1 MVLDHSYVTFFF
13 KKWTLFDFFC
23 VNNFFLAKF
32 TPESNF
38 SKQFFIISFSNSK
51 CTFSMGNFTFYLNR
65 MRAKQQSLLH
75 LNSMFKRCL
84 SMLTLLLTTLV
95 LSAQSSSNVNASN
108 NIAPDAD
115 AVETALACGLSLDH
129 EDVYCGNSES
139 GVITVN
145 LSTNEVGDFTLNWT
159 TDATPIPSSTVTIT
173 AGQID
178 GDTGLFQGDVVT
190 IEGLTP
196 GVYNLTVTTPEGL
209 TCFAQATIFVTDF
222 QAPII
227 TCPLPIVANAPIGAC
242 EITIDV
248 SNLAIAT
255 DSCGVIIE
263 SDIQEVTAGV
273 GVTNFPVTYTATDG
287 SGNVTTA
294 TCDIEV
300 TVRDEEGPTIQCPTS
315 ISVDT
320 DDSECGAVVEWGV
333 TAEDNCP
340 GVVVTT
346 MCIFP
351 DTTDPVACM
360 SGMEY
365 PIGTTLVLGTA
376 TDASGNQANCA
387 FEIMVADGE
396 PPVVDCPTNITVSN
410 DAGECGAIVNFAP
423 TATDNCGVVSNSTD
437 IASGTFFELGTTT
450 VTYTATDAAGNS
462 TTCDFTVTVVDNE
475 DPILV
480 CPADAT
486 INTSSNGAGDC
497 AAAVPNFIPGLTAGT
512 NGSFS
517 GNCSATVT
525 QSPAPGTLWG
535 AAHGDTQAVIITVTD
550 VNGNTATCEVTLTL
564 QDDERPTLTCP
575 VAAISVGNTDGLCS
589 AVVNFN
595 VSANDNC
602 TVALAGSHASGD
614 TFPLGTTTVTYTATD
629 AAGNTR
635 SCSFNISVRDNEE
648 PNVSCPSNIEIDN
661 DPGECGAIA
670 TYNTSFTDNCPGGTD
685 MISHASGSFFP
696 VGTTTITY
704 SALDASGLNGA
715 ICTFDVIVNDNEPPT
730 VDPQDV
736 TMQTGDNDVYDCIVT
751 VPNYE
756 DPIVDG
762 APNPLY
768 NADDNCNVTVTQDPA
783 PGTPFEDGGVCA
795 EPIVVTITAT
805 DGITA
810 VIETATVTLEDNVD
824 PLITCPANITVTP
837 DAGDCDG
844 EEVTIL
850 VPVFVE
856 PILDASGNPIAPT
869 NPADPDTGAY
879 TDDCDCVTLS
889 GPLVDDASVTF
900 DDTNTGTFPIGTT
913 TVSYT
918 ATDDAGNSAVCTF
931 TVTVLPP
938 ETVVVCNGSD
948 ISSATLDAD
957 TNCEATHS
965 WPSPTVE
972 ACDTSTPISATCV
985 YPDGTVASCA
995 AGDTFPL
1002 GTTQITY
1009 PSASQCNLSV
1019 TVVDNTPPTVDPQ
1032 DVTMQTG
1039 DNDVY
1044 DCIVTVP
1051 NYEDPIVDGAP
1062 NPLYNADDNCNV
1074 IVTQD
1079 PAPGTPFE
1087 DGGVCAEPIVVTI
1100 TATDGVSTVTE
1111 TATVTLEDNVDPLIT
1126 CPANITVTPDAG
1138 DCDGEEVTILVPVFV
1153 EPTLD
1158 ASGNPIAPTNPA
1170 DPDTGAYTDD
1180 CDCVTLS
1187 GPLVDDASVTLDDTN
1202 TGTFPIGTTTLS
1214 YTATDDAGNSA
1225 VCTFTVTVLPP
1236 ETVVV
1241 CNGSDASSAT
1251 LDADTNCEATHS
1263 WPSPT
1268 VEACDTSTPINA
1280 TCVYPDGTVAPCA
1293 AGDTFP
1299 LGITQITYPSASQC
1313 NLSVTVVDNTPPTVN
1328 PQDITMQTGDN
1339 DVYDCI
1345 VTVPNYEDPIVDGA
1359 ANLLYNAA
1367 DNCSV
1372 TVTQDPAPGTPFED
1386 GGVCAEPIVVTI
1398 TATDGVS
1405 TVTETATVTLEDNV
1419 DPLITCPADITALD
1433 GCDGAE
1439 VTIPVP
1445 VFVEPILDASGNATT
1460 PTNPAD
1466 PATGAYTDDC
1476 DCVVLSGPT
1485 TDNGVVLDAS
1495 NTATFPLGVTTLT
1508 YTATDAA
1515 GNTATCT
1522 FTVTVDT
1529 PASVIVCNGSDEA
1542 SATYDANENCEA
1554 LHTWPSPTIEACDS
1568 STPIPATC
1576 LYPDG
1581 TSAPCA
1587 SGDAFPLGTTDVT
1600 FADADQCNFTVTVED
1615 TPPTFDADPAVIPTS
1630 DNGVYDCGV
1639 EVPNYIDAT
1648 LADGSANPFWINLE
1662 DNCGAVATQDP
1673 APGTVFGT
1681 CHEDTQDV
1689 VINIFD
1695 DNNGDGVADNT
1706 TVVDTET
1713 VTITLIDD
1721 VDPLIACPA
1730 NVVINTSECEGVDYT
1745 ALPFN
1750 LVEETLDADGNPL
1763 PLDPYTYAD
1772 DCSTAAGCLEFELV
1786 DSEGVTL
1793 ADGDSGTGT
1802 FPPGTTTLT
1811 YTVTDGAGNTATCS
1825 YTVTVIVEEMFT
1837 LNCPSNVK
1845 VPNDLGECGADVYW
1859 NPPIVTGSCTGDSG
1873 GSAPATSCV
1882 YPDGT
1887 TGPCGIGSFFPVGIT
1902 VVTYEGVM
1910 PACSFEVR
1918 VLDTEKPIIECP
1930 EDITVSVAGAG
1941 CKAWVSWNKPTPSDN
1956 CGVVSMNG
1964 THINTG
1970 MYFLV
1975 GTTTVIYK
1983 AADAA
1988 GNTGTC
1994 NFTITVI
2001 DDLDPAA
2008 SCPDDITLAAPGTAT
2023 WTPPNPVDNCVADG
2037 VLIQATH
2044 EPGAFF
2050 DETTTVTYMFEDAAG
2065 NIDECSFTVNVDAGA
2080 SPRVAGRVAME
2091 GASMN
2096 GGGMMR
2102 DDLRMSPLMPN
2113 SFGLVTPYG
2122 GSSATSTITLSGASN
2137 TNSAV
2142 DWILIEIRDA
2152 NNPAQVLMTRSALVQ
2167 RDGDIMAAD
2176 GSSSIT
2182 LAGLSNGNYHVAVR
2196 HRNHL
2201 GVMTATPVY
2210 LDANAPMLDF
2220 TDANFQT
2227 WGTDARVNVNGK
2239 MVMIAGDAT
2248 GDGAVTAAD
2257 RSDIWNNRNTQSYM
2271 TQDCDMNGAT
2281 TAADRNI
2288 SYNNRN
2294 TIEQLPQ

>member
-1 MVLDHSYVTFFF
+1 
-13 KKWTLFDFFC
+13 
-23 VNNFFLAKF
+23 
-32 TPESNF
+32 
-38 SKQFFIISFSNSK
+38 
-51 CTFSMGNFTFYLNR
+51 MGNFTFYLNR

-84 SMLTLLLTTLV
+84 SMLTLLLTTVV
-95 LSAQSSSNVNASN
+95 LSAQSSSDVNASN
-108 NIAPDAD
+108 IAPDTDVAE
-115 AVETALACGLSLDH
+115 ASLAGCSLSLDH
-129 EDVYCGNSES
+129 ANVFCAFDMAGTLDVDITTNVGGDHTFEWTYSVNSTSAPLPLPNGINGGVSTEVMFVPFIPPSTPTPIASYENLPAGYYFLSVTGPDGEDIFCEASATIIFEDIEGP
-139 GVITVN
+139 
-145 LSTNEVGDFTLNWT
+145 EVLCPAAFTLPADPGSCET
-159 TDATPIPSSTVTIT
+159 IAMIPI
-173 AGQID
+173 
-178 GDTGLFQGDVVT
+178 
-190 IEGLTP
+190 
-196 GVYNLTVTTPEGL
+196 
-209 TCFAQATIFVTDF
+209 
-222 QAPII
+222 
-227 TCPLPIVANAPIGAC
+227 
-242 EITIDV
+242 
-248 SNLAIAT
+248 AIAN
-255 DSCGVIIE
+255 DSCGIVSITQDVLTT
-263 SDIQEVTAGV
+263 SVGV
-273 GVTNFPVTYTATDG
+273 GENTVPVTYTAEDG
-287 SGNVTTA
+287 SGNVTVQQ
-294 TCDIEV
+294 CDVII
-300 TVRDEEGPTIQCPTS
+300 TVQDLEEPTIDCPDDINVT
-315 ISVDT
+315 T
-320 DDSECGAVVEWGV
+320 DDTECSAVVTWDIPV
-333 TAEDNCP
+333 DDNC
-340 GVVVTT
+340 GIASSTVNCV
-346 MCIFP
+346 FP
-351 DTTDPVACM
+351 DGTSAPCI
-360 SGMEY
+360 SGEEY
-365 PIGTTLVLGTA
+365 PIGTTIVTGTV
-376 TDASGNQANCA
+376 TDVNGSSNNCS
-387 FEIMVADGE
+387 FQITVTDGE
-396 PPVVDCPTNITVSN
+396 PPVVDCPTDITVSN

-497 AAAVPNFIPGLTAGT
+497 AAAVPNFIPDLTAGT

-635 SCSFNISVRDNEE
+635 SCSFNVSVRDNEE

-685 MISHASGSFFP
+685 MISHVSGSFFP

-715 ICTFDVIVNDNEPPT
+715 ICTFDVVVNDNEPPT

-768 NADDNCNVTVTQDPA
+768 NAADNCSITVTQDPA

-795 EPIVVTITAT
+795 EPIIVTITAT
-805 DGITA
+805 DGIT
-810 VIETATVTLEDNVD
+810 
-824 PLITCPANITVTP
+824 
-837 DAGDCDG
+837 
-844 EEVTIL
+844 EV
-850 VPVFVE
+850 V
-856 PILDASGNPIAPT
+856 
-869 NPADPDTGAY
+869 
-879 TDDCDCVTLS
+879 
-889 GPLVDDASVTF
+889 
-900 DDTNTGTFPIGTT
+900 
-913 TVSYT
+913 
-918 ATDDAGNSAVCTF
+918 
-931 TVTVLPP
+931 
-938 ETVVVCNGSD
+938 
-948 ISSATLDAD
+948 
-957 TNCEATHS
+957 
-965 WPSPTVE
+965 
-972 ACDTSTPISATCV
+972 
-985 YPDGTVASCA
+985 
-995 AGDTFPL
+995 
-1002 GTTQITY
+1002 
-1009 PSASQCNLSV
+1009 
-1019 TVVDNTPPTVDPQ
+1019 
-1032 DVTMQTG
+1032 
-1039 DNDVY
+1039 
-1044 DCIVTVP
+1044 
-1051 NYEDPIVDGAP
+1051 
-1062 NPLYNADDNCNV
+1062 
-1074 IVTQD
+1074 
-1079 PAPGTPFE
+1079 
-1087 DGGVCAEPIVVTI
+1087 
-1100 TATDGVSTVTE
+1100 E

-1202 TGTFPIGTTTLS
+1202 TGTFPIGTTTVS

-1241 CNGSDASSAT
+1241 CNGSDISSAT

-1280 TCVYPDGTVAPCA
+1280 TCVYPDGTVASCA

-1299 LGITQITYPSASQC
+1299 LGTTQITYPSAPQC
-1313 NLSVTVVDNTPPTVN
+1313 NLSVTVVDNTPPTVD

-1359 ANLLYNAA
+1359 SNPLYNAA

-1386 GGVCAEPIVVTI
+1386 GGVCAEPIIVTI
-1398 TATDGVS
+1398 TATDGIS

-1445 VFVEPILDASGNATT
+1445 VFVEPILDASGNAIT

-1529 PASVIVCNGSDEA
+1529 PASVTVCNGSDEA

-1581 TSAPCA
+1581 TSASCA

-1600 FADADQCNFTVTVED
+1600 FAGADQCNFTVTVED
-1615 TPPTFDADPAVIPTS
+1615 TPPTFDADPAIIPTS

-1730 NVVINTSECEGVDYT
+1730 NVVLNTSECEGVDYT

-1930 EDITVSVAGAG
+1930 EDITVSVAGPS

-2001 DDLDPAA
+2001 DNLDPAA

-2065 NIDECSFTVNVDAGA
+2065 NIDECSFTVNVGAGA
-2080 SPRVAGRVAME
+2080 SPIVAGRVAME

-2122 GSSATSTITLSGASN
+2122 GSSATSTVMLSGASN

-2176 GSSSIT
+2176 GSSSVT

-2227 WGTDARVNVNGK
+2227 WGTNARVNVNGK

>member
-1 MVLDHSYVTFFF
+1 
-13 KKWTLFDFFC
+13 
-23 VNNFFLAKF
+23 
-32 TPESNF
+32 
-38 SKQFFIISFSNSK
+38 
-51 CTFSMGNFTFYLNR
+51 
-65 MRAKQQSLLH
+65 
-75 LNSMFKRCL
+75 
-84 SMLTLLLTTLV
+84 MLTLLLTTLV

-115 AVETALACGLSLDH
+115 AAETALACGLSLDH

-196 GVYNLTVTTPEGL
+196 GVYNLTVTTPDGL

-396 PPVVDCPTNITVSN
+396 PPVVDCPTDITVSN

-423 TATDNCGVVSNSTD
+423 TATDNCGIVSNSTD

-497 AAAVPNFIPGLTAGT
+497 AAAVPNFIPDLTAGT

-635 SCSFNISVRDNEE
+635 SCSFNVSVRDNEE

-685 MISHASGSFFP
+685 MISHVSGSFFP

-715 ICTFDVIVNDNEPPT
+715 ICTFDVVVNDNEPPT

-768 NADDNCNVTVTQDPA
+768 NA
-783 PGTPFEDGGVCA
+783 
-795 EPIVVTITAT
+795 
-805 DGITA
+805 
-810 VIETATVTLEDNVD
+810 
-824 PLITCPANITVTP
+824 
-837 DAGDCDG
+837 
-844 EEVTIL
+844 
-850 VPVFVE
+850 
-856 PILDASGNPIAPT
+856 
-869 NPADPDTGAY
+869 
-879 TDDCDCVTLS
+879 
-889 GPLVDDASVTF
+889 
-900 DDTNTGTFPIGTT
+900 
-913 TVSYT
+913 
-918 ATDDAGNSAVCTF
+918 
-931 TVTVLPP
+931 
-938 ETVVVCNGSD
+938 
-948 ISSATLDAD
+948 
-957 TNCEATHS
+957 
-965 WPSPTVE
+965 
-972 ACDTSTPISATCV
+972 
-985 YPDGTVASCA
+985 
-995 AGDTFPL
+995 
-1002 GTTQITY
+1002 
-1009 PSASQCNLSV
+1009 
-1019 TVVDNTPPTVDPQ
+1019 
-1032 DVTMQTG
+1032 
-1039 DNDVY
+1039 
-1044 DCIVTVP
+1044 
-1051 NYEDPIVDGAP
+1051 
-1062 NPLYNADDNCNV
+1062 
-1074 IVTQD
+1074 
-1079 PAPGTPFE
+1079 
-1087 DGGVCAEPIVVTI
+1087 
-1100 TATDGVSTVTE
+1100 
-1111 TATVTLEDNVDPLIT
+1111 
-1126 CPANITVTPDAG
+1126 
-1138 DCDGEEVTILVPVFV
+1138 
-1153 EPTLD
+1153 
-1158 ASGNPIAPTNPA
+1158 
-1170 DPDTGAYTDD
+1170 
-1180 CDCVTLS
+1180 
-1187 GPLVDDASVTLDDTN
+1187 
-1202 TGTFPIGTTTLS
+1202 
-1214 YTATDDAGNSA
+1214 
-1225 VCTFTVTVLPP
+1225 
-1236 ETVVV
+1236 
-1241 CNGSDASSAT
+1241 
-1251 LDADTNCEATHS
+1251 
-1263 WPSPT
+1263 
-1268 VEACDTSTPINA
+1268 
-1280 TCVYPDGTVAPCA
+1280 
-1293 AGDTFP
+1293 
-1299 LGITQITYPSASQC
+1299 
-1313 NLSVTVVDNTPPTVN
+1313 
-1328 PQDITMQTGDN
+1328 
-1339 DVYDCI
+1339 
-1345 VTVPNYEDPIVDGA
+1345 
-1359 ANLLYNAA
+1359 A
-1367 DNCSV
+1367 DNCSI

-1445 VFVEPILDASGNATT
+1445 VFVEPILDASGNAIT

-1581 TSAPCA
+1581 TSASCA

-1600 FADADQCNFTVTVED
+1600 FAGADQCNFTVTVED

-1730 NVVINTSECEGVDYT
+1730 NVVLNTSECEGVDYT

-1930 EDITVSVAGAG
+1930 EDITVSVAGPS

-2001 DDLDPAA
+2001 DNLDPAA

-2065 NIDECSFTVNVDAGA
+2065 NIDECSFTVNVGAGA
-2080 SPRVAGRVAME
+2080 SPIVAGRVAME

-2122 GSSATSTITLSGASN
+2122 GSSATSTIMLSGASN

-2176 GSSSIT
+2176 GSSSVT

-2227 WGTDARVNVNGK
+2227 WGTNARVNVNGK

>member
-1 MVLDHSYVTFFF
+1 
-13 KKWTLFDFFC
+13 
-23 VNNFFLAKF
+23 
-32 TPESNF
+32 
-38 SKQFFIISFSNSK
+38 
-51 CTFSMGNFTFYLNR
+51 MGNFTFYLNR

-115 AVETALACGLSLDH
+115 AAETALACGLSLDH

-196 GVYNLTVTTPEGL
+196 GVYNLTVTTPDGL

-396 PPVVDCPTNITVSN
+396 PPVVDCPTDITVSN

-423 TATDNCGVVSNSTD
+423 TATDNCGIVSNSTD

-497 AAAVPNFIPGLTAGT
+497 AAAVPNFIPDLTAGT

-635 SCSFNISVRDNEE
+635 SCSFNVSVRDNEE

-685 MISHASGSFFP
+685 MISHVSGSFFP

-715 ICTFDVIVNDNEPPT
+715 ICTFDVVVNDNEPPT

-768 NADDNCNVTVTQDPA
+768 NAADNCSITVTQDPA

-795 EPIVVTITAT
+795 EPIIVTITAT
-805 DGITA
+805 DGVST
-810 VIETATVTLEDNVD
+810 VTETATVTLEDNVD

-856 PILDASGNPIAPT
+856 PTLDASGNPIAPT
-869 NPADPDTGAY
+869 NPADPGTGAY

-889 GPLVDDASVTF
+889 GPLVDDASVTL

-972 ACDTSTPISATCV
+972 ACDTSTPINATCV

-995 AGDTFPL
+995 AGDAFPL

-1009 PSASQCNLSV
+1009 PSAPQCNLSV

-1062 NPLYNADDNCNV
+1062 NPLYNA
-1074 IVTQD
+1074 
-1079 PAPGTPFE
+1079 
-1087 DGGVCAEPIVVTI
+1087 
-1100 TATDGVSTVTE
+1100 
-1111 TATVTLEDNVDPLIT
+1111 
-1126 CPANITVTPDAG
+1126 
-1138 DCDGEEVTILVPVFV
+1138 
-1153 EPTLD
+1153 
-1158 ASGNPIAPTNPA
+1158 
-1170 DPDTGAYTDD
+1170 
-1180 CDCVTLS
+1180 
-1187 GPLVDDASVTLDDTN
+1187 
-1202 TGTFPIGTTTLS
+1202 
-1214 YTATDDAGNSA
+1214 
-1225 VCTFTVTVLPP
+1225 
-1236 ETVVV
+1236 
-1241 CNGSDASSAT
+1241 
-1251 LDADTNCEATHS
+1251 
-1263 WPSPT
+1263 
-1268 VEACDTSTPINA
+1268 
-1280 TCVYPDGTVAPCA
+1280 
-1293 AGDTFP
+1293 
-1299 LGITQITYPSASQC
+1299 
-1313 NLSVTVVDNTPPTVN
+1313 
-1328 PQDITMQTGDN
+1328 
-1339 DVYDCI
+1339 
-1345 VTVPNYEDPIVDGA
+1345 
-1359 ANLLYNAA
+1359 A
-1367 DNCSV
+1367 DNCSI

-1386 GGVCAEPIVVTI
+1386 GGVCAEPIIVTI

-1445 VFVEPILDASGNATT
+1445 VFVEPILDASGNAIT

-1581 TSAPCA
+1581 TSASCA

-1600 FADADQCNFTVTVED
+1600 FAGADQCNFTVTVED

-1730 NVVINTSECEGVDYT
+1730 NVVLNTSECEGVDYT

-1930 EDITVSVAGAG
+1930 EDITVSVAGPS

-2001 DDLDPAA
+2001 DNLDPAA

-2065 NIDECSFTVNVDAGA
+2065 NIDECSFTVNVGAGA
-2080 SPRVAGRVAME
+2080 SPIVAGRVAME

-2122 GSSATSTITLSGASN
+2122 GSSATSTIMLSGASN

-2176 GSSSIT
+2176 GSSSVT

-2227 WGTDARVNVNGK
+2227 WGTNARVNVNGK